1 MFGTG
6 DNEAGTFTLNRYIWG
21 AVEADHCIFFTNY
34 SHNIHAI
41 TFTKKKKKKMIILV
55 HQEGR
60 RLFTHSSVLASIRSP
75 WPCPS
80 GSSFLRVTEAASRKR
95 CESES

>member
-6 DNEAGTFTLNRYIWG
+6 GNEAGTFTLNRYIWG

-41 TFTKKKKKKMIILV
+41 TFTKEKKKKVIILV

-60 RLFTHSSVLASIRSP
+60 RLFTRSSVQRAGFSLVS
-75 WPCPS
+75 
-80 GSSFLRVTEAASRKR
+80 AALYIWQLVSK
-95 CESES
+95 SD

>member
-6 DNEAGTFTLNRYIWG
+6 GNEAGTFTLNRYIWG

-41 TFTKKKKKKMIILV
+41 TFTKGKKKKKVIILV

-60 RLFTHSSVLASIRSP
+60 RLFTRSSVQRAGFSLVSAALSIWKLVSK
-75 WPCPS
+75 S
-80 GSSFLRVTEAASRKR
+80 D
-95 CESES
+95 

>member
-6 DNEAGTFTLNRYIWG
+6 GNEAGTFTLNRYIWG

-41 TFTKKKKKKMIILV
+41 TFTKEKKNQKQMIILV

-60 RLFTHSSVLASIRSP
+60 RLFTRSSVQRAGFGQVFTALSVWQLISK
-75 WPCPS
+75 S
-80 GSSFLRVTEAASRKR
+80 D
-95 CESES
+95 